1 MLVLI
6 YTNDGSLII
15 YFKFPNN
22 FFSHTFNP
30 WFGVGGKRLTYERD
44 GDARRLA
51 QGCKF
56 RILISLRVFW
66 AKRRYM

>member
-30 WFGVGGKRLTYERD
+30 WFGVGGVGGGGGRD
-44 GDARRLA
+44 SHMKGTGMLVVLRR
-51 QGCKF
+51 GVNF
-56 RILISLRVFW
+56 GF
-66 AKRRYM
+66 